1 MPRDRSRRN
10 RQAQPL
16 SRDINAC
23 PGTPKMPFADT
34 SKIEKKGIFVKT
46 FHRIFTKESHR
57 NAALPPI
64 EADSV

>member
-1 MPRDRSRRN
+1 
-10 RQAQPL
+10 
-16 SRDINAC
+16 
-23 PGTPKMPFADT
+23 MPFADT